1 MPLLGLIGWPLTQ
14 ISPVLTFNFFILLGP
29 VLATFMAW
37 LLCLRI
43 TQHKPAAIIGGFLF
57 AFSSYEMGQDPA
69 TLNLRFTICVPALLL
84 FVLLRLDNRL
94 SRLATIL
101 LGALTLICQFLI
113 CIEIFGMRL
122 FDRFRRVFVKTRKAS
137 GAGMLPYPLTR
148 GFAAIFGA
156 ERFLLGRMNLPIGLS
171 LLAIAQAEPGFS
183 SALGPDSKSLFGF
196 AGGQPSPAP
205 KIGPNPIWRYHPP
218 AGS

>member
-1 MPLLGLIGWPLTQ
+1 
-14 ISPVLTFNFFILLGP
+14 
-29 VLATFMAW
+29 
-37 LLCLRI
+37 
-43 TQHKPAAIIGGFLF
+43 
-57 AFSSYEMGQDPA
+57 
-69 TLNLRFTICVPALLL
+69 
-84 FVLLRLDNRL
+84 
-94 SRLATIL
+94 
-101 LGALTLICQFLI
+101 
-113 CIEIFGMRL
+113 
-122 FDRFRRVFVKTRKAS
+122 
-137 GAGMLPYPLTR
+137 MLPYPLNR

-196 AGGQPSPAP
+196 AGGQPSPAH